1 MPLEDLIKSTAK
13 KGQGRSVSL
22 NCNLCLQ
29 CVKTLHVQ
37 ALCWQDSWIDY
48 CCYDWSMLS
57 QGGWATL
64 LSLCFALCQSLLP
77 AVFYVIHYTTLHCL
91 ASLIIFTSIPHLLFL
106 LWLFILHSTDLRVH
120 GTTLYYNSLFHN
132 TALSSNVS
140 VVFPSSSSVPAYYLV
155 LLLSTALPYPGS
167 LGGKEVEGSIGLA
180 HA

>member
-1 MPLEDLIKSTAK
+1 M
-13 KGQGRSVSL
+13 
-22 NCNLCLQ
+22 C
-29 CVKTLHVQ
+29 
-37 ALCWQDSWIDY
+37 QDSPRPSLVLAGQLNW
-48 CCYDWSMLS
+48 
-57 QGGWATL
+57 L
-64 LSLCFALCQSLLP
+64 LLLWLVHAESRGMSHTSQSLLCP
-77 AVFYVIHYTTLHCL
+77 LSVPLTCCLLCHTLHYTTLHCL
-91 ASLIIFTSIPHLLFL
+91 ASLIILTSIPHLLFL